1 MFSKIIG
8 AIIGYMMGGFWGLV
22 TGVVIGHY
30 VGKFM
35 PKLILLGL
43 KRTII
48 KHQEKV
54 QKTFFE
60 STFMVMGYLAK
71 IDGHVSEQEIQMA
84 RQVMRHMNLDEEA
97 TKEAMRLFGE
107 GKSAEFDLDATMLK
121 LRSIAIAHRNLAQMF
136 IEIQLTAAYAD
147 GSLAQVERDVLL
159 KVCVSLGFSEGDLDR
174 IEARMRAERHGHQ
187 PGRTAGVS
195 MEDAYGI
202 LELDE
207 SATDAEV
214 KKAYR
219 KLTSQHHPDK
229 LQAKGLPKEMMK
241 MAEEK
246 THEIRSAYERIR
258 EERGFK

>member
-8 AIIGYMMGGFWGLV
+8 AIIGYVMGGFWGLV
-22 TGVVIGHY
+22 MGVVIGHY
-30 VGKFM
+30 VGKLL

-43 KRTII
+43 KSTII
-48 KHQEKV
+48 KHQEKI

-60 STFMVMGYLAK
+60 STFTVMGHLAK

-84 RQVMRHMNLDEEA
+84 RQVMRHMNLDEAA
-97 TKEAMRLFGE
+97 TKEAIRLFGE
-107 GKSAEFDLDATMLK
+107 GKSDDFDLDATMQR
-121 LRSIAIAHRNLAQMF
+121 LRSIAVAHRNLAQMF

-147 GSLAQVERDVLL
+147 GSLEPTERDVLL
-159 KVCVSLGFSEGDLDR
+159 KVCLSLGFSAADLDR
-174 IEARMRAERHGHQ
+174 LDARMRAERHGHQ
-187 PGRTAGVS
+187 PGRAAGMS
-195 MEDAYGI
+195 MSDAYGI
-202 LELDE
+202 LDIDE
-207 SATDAEV
+207 SATNAEV

-246 THEIRSAYERIR
+246 THEIRTAYERIR